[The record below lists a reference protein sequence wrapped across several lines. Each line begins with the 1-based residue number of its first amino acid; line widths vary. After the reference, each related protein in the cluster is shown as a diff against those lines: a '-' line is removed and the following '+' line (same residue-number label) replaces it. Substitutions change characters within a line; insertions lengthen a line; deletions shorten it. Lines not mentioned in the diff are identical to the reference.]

1 MRGDMSPDLISAL
14 DRVLALEASP
24 DDHARLAAWVRND
37 ADRAAWLASLR
48 ATVDADRPEVT
59 WDVERAWQQVA
70 ARRAA
75 SAPVVAARRDASAPV
90 IAPFRWR
97 LGAAAAVVAVALLG
111 VVSRGWRNQRMMPEA
126 VTRTWIEAPIGTVRR
141 ATLADGT
148 VVTLAAA
155 SSLTYAAQRDRR
167 EVELVGRASFEV
179 TADST
184 RPFEVRTA
192 FGTVRVLGTG
202 FDVAAYAEEATAM
215 VWVRHGRVAV
225 RSAAHHAVVE
235 LSAGD
240 LASIRAG
247 VVTRERATD
256 IASAGAWRDGILVF
270 RDQPL
275 SQVARELARWGQPL
289 IVDPA
294 LASRRVTI
302 TLRVGALRAA
312 APQLALAL
320 DLQARGDSLVMR
332 EK

>member
-75 SAPVVAARRDASAPV
+75 SAPVVAARRAASAPV
-90 IAPFRWR
+90 IAPLRWR

-126 VTRTWIEAPIGTVRR
+126 VTRTRIEAPIGTARR
-141 ATLADGT
+141 ATLDDGT

-155 SSLTYAAQRDRR
+155 SSLTYLARRDRR

-184 RPFEVRTA
+184 RPFEVRAA

-225 RSAAHHAVVE
+225 RSAAHNAVVE

-247 VVTRERATD
+247 VVSLERATD